1 MRATDS
7 GMVRQQRPS
16 FWDEAGRRATEA
28 GGARLREMK
37 NSSRRGEL
45 GSSAVLHQSNGSYTT
60 QSTQRR
66 QFKWLDR

>member
-1 MRATDS
+1 MRATDVEN
-7 GMVRQQRPS
+7 GTTTTPVIV
-16 FWDEAGRRATEA
+16 GRGRATKA
-28 GGARLREMK
+28 GGARLRELK

-60 QSTQRR
+60 QVTQRR